1 MCSQAQLILSGDV
14 LASKHGTSVPIMRES
29 KSSTR
34 WIRFRVDEF
43 EALADKRGHLTDA
56 ARALFLEVDA
66 SNYSRISRGE
76 TRPSQQFIAAVLTA
90 FADDPEINFKRLFEV
105 VEEAVSA

>member
-14 LASKHGTSVPIMRES
+14 LASKHERSLPIMRES
-29 KSSTR
+29 KTSTR
-34 WIRFRVDEF
+34 WIRFLVDEF
-43 EALADKRGHLTDA
+43 EEETNDRGYTTDA

-76 TRPSQQFIAAVLTA
+76 TRPSQQFIAAVLAA
-90 FADDPEINFKRLFEV
+90 FSDDPDVTFKRFFRI
-105 VEEAVSA
+105 VEEVAA